1 MPKSKSRSKSGSKS
15 KRGSRSKSNNGSG
28 SGSNSANNDAYAKQL
43 ENAAEKELKA
53 ARAAHKAALKAL
65 GEAKRRSQK
74 AKNKATASRRLTQLL
89 KKKEFNNMRKVK
101 KLVNNAKNKGVEPL
115 HGMYGMRQPTSLAK
129 GNELVTAYNNLLTTS
144 KNIASPSTAKTMSR
158 GVMRT
163 LGLASEK
170 NEKISNHNRLE
181 RAYERCE
188 KLGICTP
195 AMMNRIFDQLTS
207 LEKPKTHSEKVREKG
222 ISDFYKSL
230 PQHLLINKSAR
241 RNMLYKNRH
250 QPRRLRPEVFE
261 KRGKKLRAHSIGD
274 IRNAMKMFSVNTKR
288 NYPVPVSRK
297 GRGLPRVKRY
307 KKKSQRRKSK

>member
-1 MPKSKSRSKSGSKS
+1 MPGSRSKSGSKS
-15 KRGSRSKSNNGSG
+15 KSRSRSRSRSNNGSG
-28 SGSNSANNDAYAKQL
+28 SANNDAYAKQL

-65 GEAKRRSQK
+65 GDARKRSQT
-74 AKNKATASRRLTQLL
+74 ARNKADASRRLTKLL

-101 KLVNNAKNKGVEPL
+101 ELVNNAKNKGVASL

-129 GNELVTAYNNLLTTS
+129 GNELVTAYNNLLATS
-144 KNIASPSTAKTMSR
+144 KNISNPTTAKRMGR

-188 KLGICTP
+188 RLGICTP
-195 AMMNRIFDQLTS
+195 AMMNRILDQLTS
-207 LEKPKTHSEKVREKG
+207 LEKPMTNSEKAREKD
-222 ISDFYKSL
+222 ISNFVKGM

-288 NYPVPVSRK
+288 NYPVTVSRR
-297 GRGLPRVKRY
+297 GRALPKVIRSI